1 MTSSAPAIAVNNVSK
16 TLRVPTRR
24 VDTLR
29 ERLVAGMRPR
39 TRPLEVL
46 RDITFEVQPGEFFGI
61 AGRNGSGKSTLLKL
75 IAGIY
80 RIDRGE
86 IRVAGRL
93 APIIE
98 LGVGFNNEL
107 AAYDNVIMNAVM
119 MGLSPAEARSR
130 YEEIIDF
137 AELEEFEQL
146 QLKNYSSGMRSR
158 LAFAIMVHVDA
169 DLLLFDEIF
178 AVGDRV
184 FSQKWMRTFYKLH
197 EAGRTAILVTHSMNL
212 LEAMCRRAFLLE
224 GGRIH
229 TIGTGAEVARA
240 YEALTAQSLGSD
252 MLPDEDEA
260 AGPW

>member
-1 MTSSAPAIAVNNVSK
+1 MTSSAPALAVNNVSK

-39 TRPLEVL
+39 TRALEVL
-46 RDITFEVQPGEFFGI
+46 RDITFDVRPGEFFGI

-107 AAYDNVIMNAVM
+107 AAFDNVVMNAVM
-119 MGLSPAEARSR
+119 MGLSPAEARDR
-130 YEEIIDF
+130 YDEIIDF
-137 AELEEFEQL
+137 AELIEFEQL

-178 AVGDRV
+178 AVGDRL
-184 FSQKWMRTFYKLH
+184 FAQKCLRTFYKLR

-212 LEAMCRRAFLLE
+212 LEAMCERAFLLE
-224 GGRIH
+224 GGRIQ
-229 TIGTGAEVARA
+229 TRGTGGEVARA
-240 YEALTAQSLGSD
+240 YEALGAQNLGSE
-252 MLPDEDEA
+252 MLVSDDA
-260 AGPW
+260 TGGLG